1 MSLKSLQNSVAIV
14 TGGTRGIGR
23 AIAEALLEEGA
34 KVAVCG
40 TTQKSVDDAV
50 ARLSKAGEVLG
61 LVADIARPDKVKQ
74 FVAAVIH
81 QFKSVHTLV
90 NNAGIATFGAVA
102 DLSPEAWERMI
113 GLNLSGVYY
122 CCREVLPIFKRQGGG
137 DIVNIGSLA
146 GKNPFEGGAGYNAS
160 KFGLNGFTE
169 AMMLDYRHDGVRVS
183 SVMPGSVAT
192 GFGGDSAG
200 SGADWKIAPED
211 IADVVIS
218 MLKMPARTT
227 VSRVEIRPSRP
238 PRKN

>member
-1 MSLKSLQNSVAIV
+1 
-14 TGGTRGIGR
+14 
-23 AIAEALLEEGA
+23 
-34 KVAVCG
+34 
-40 TTQKSVDDAV
+40 
-50 ARLSKAGEVLG
+50 
-61 LVADIARPDKVKQ
+61 
-74 FVAAVIH
+74 
-81 QFKSVHTLV
+81 
-90 NNAGIATFGAVA
+90 
-102 DLSPEAWERMI
+102 
-113 GLNLSGVYY
+113 
-122 CCREVLPIFKRQGGG
+122 
-137 DIVNIGSLA
+137 VNIGSLA
-146 GKNPFEGGAGYNAS
+146 GKNPFAGGAGYNAS

-169 AMMLDYRHDGVRVS
+169 AMMLDYRYDGVRVS